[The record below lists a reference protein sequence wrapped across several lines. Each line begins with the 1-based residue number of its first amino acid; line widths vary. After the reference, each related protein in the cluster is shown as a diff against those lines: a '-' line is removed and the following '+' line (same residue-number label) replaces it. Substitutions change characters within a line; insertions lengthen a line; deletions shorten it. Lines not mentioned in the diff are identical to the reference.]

1 MTSPSRWDGNP
12 TMQSPIR
19 RQEFVADLGRRAFET
34 DDLDDLID
42 YAITAVGD
50 ALDAESVAV
59 LEAVP
64 GDDGFLPRGG
74 YGVDDRTDTREP
86 RRTNDGDTDDGGGT
100 VPTGS
105 GVDRDSGPESDSGT
119 DTTTTPHEIA
129 LATDEPI
136 VVDNLGVD
144 DRFHPPAFLSDGF
157 NGSAVCISIG
167 SSDGPW
173 GVFAIYTTTMDAFS
187 DADGT
192 FVSAVAN
199 VLGSV
204 VDRERA
210 NRRRDVEATLKD
222 KIVETSPI
230 GITIVDTDGEM
241 RFANDRAEEIFGRSK
256 ERINELRFDDPEWD
270 EIGPD
275 GQPLSIE
282 ELPFPRILESGEP
295 LFDQVSGVLRPDGQR
310 VWISVNGAP
319 LTDGRNEIDG
329 VVFAIEDVTDRFER
343 SRELEQYETVVETA
357 HEGIYVLDEERR
369 FELVNDSFAD
379 LTAFSRAELR
389 GRHASAVF
397 GEEFASIE
405 AEQWSEGT
413 EDAPPTFE
421 ETIDAGPDETRT
433 VENRFII
440 LDEDGGENRIGV
452 VRDVTDQNRMEA
464 ALREKERRFRTLS
477 EHLEEVIW
485 LTDADPSEYIY
496 ANPAYEDVF
505 GDDRESLY
513 DDGLSWLELVHSAD
527 RDRVRDTYTALPETP
542 FDEEFRVVR
551 PDGEQRWIHAR
562 AIPVTDEEGTVQHIV
577 GIDAD
582 VTARKERE
590 RKLEKYRTIIE
601 AIDDG
606 VYTVDDEDRFTV
618 VNRAFA
624 ELTDYDRET
633 LLGAHESLVVDDEVV
648 DRMQAVA
655 DESTASKLETTIETA
670 DGDEIP
676 TETAV
681 TTHVSDSGTR
691 RRIGVVRDVSER
703 LAYQRK
709 LEESE
714 QRYRT
719 LIESFP
725 NGAITMFDEDLR
737 YTFADGQVLEEIG
750 LPADEL
756 EGTTIHDLY
765 PDELVTELEPAFR
778 AVFDGEPTE
787 TDVSFLDRFWN
798 VHIVPVRDDDGDVF
812 AGMLVAVDVTER
824 NEYKRRLEESNERL
838 EQFAY
843 AASHDLQEPL
853 RMVSSYLQ
861 LLERRYGDDLDEDAT
876 EFVEFAVD
884 GAERMTEMI
893 DGLLEYSRVDT
904 QGESFEPVDL
914 DDLLEDVL
922 DDLQFRIE
930 ESDAQ
935 ITAESLP
942 TVRGDASQLRRVL
955 QNLVTNA
962 IAYSGDEP
970 PRIAI
975 EAERRG
981 QQCVLSVRDE
991 GIGIAPD
998 DQDRI
1003 FDIFQR
1009 LHTRDEHEGTGMGLS
1024 LSRRIVERH
1033 GGRIWV
1039 ESESG
1044 EGTTFSLTLSLA

>member
-1 MTSPSRWDGNP
+1 MTEPPRSDGDAA
-12 TMQSPIR
+12 TQSAIR
-19 RQEFVADLGRRAFET
+19 QQELVADLGRQAFET
-34 DDLDDLID
+34 GDLDELIHR
-42 YAITAVGD
+42 AVTTVSD
-50 ALDAESVAV
+50 ALDAEFAVV
-59 LEAVP
+59 LESTP
-64 GDDGFLPRGG
+64 TDGQFLIRDGDGID
-74 YGVDDRTDTREP
+74 DDRIG
-86 RRTNDGDTDDGGGT
+86 TNTIDAL
-100 VPTGS
+100 
-105 GVDRDSGPESDSGT
+105 
-119 DTTTTPHEIA
+119 HETA
-129 LATDEPI
+129 LATDDPVI
-136 VVDNLGVD
+136 VD
-144 DRFHPPAFLSDGF
+144 DLEASDRFDQPAFLPDDSI
-157 NGSAVCISIG
+157 GSAVCVSIA

-173 GVFAIYTTTMDAFS
+173 GVFAVYTTAMDAFS

-210 NRRRDVEATLKD
+210 NRRRDAEATLKD

-230 GITIVDTDGEM
+230 GITIVGIDGEM

-256 ERINELRFDDPEWD
+256 ERINELRFDDPKWD

-275 GQPLSIE
+275 GQPLSME
-282 ELPFPRILESGEP
+282 ELPFPRIVDSDEP

-319 LTDGRNEIDG
+319 LYDDHGDGDELDG
-329 VVFAIEDVTDRFER
+329 VVFAIEDITDQFER
-343 SRELEQYETVVETA
+343 SRELEQYEKVVETA

-379 LTAFSRAELR
+379 LTAFSRAELQ
-389 GRHASAVF
+389 GRHASTVF
-397 GEEFASIE
+397 GEGFASIE
-405 AEQWSEGT
+405 AEQWSGSS
-413 EDAPPTFE
+413 EDTPPTFE
-421 ETIDAGPDETRT
+421 ETIDAGQGETRT
-433 VENRFII
+433 VENRFVI
-440 LDEDGGENRIGV
+440 LDEDEDEKRIGV
-452 VRDVTDQNRMEA
+452 VRDVTDRNQIEA

-477 EHLEEVIW
+477 EHLEEVVW
-485 LTDADPSEYIY
+485 LTGPDPTEYIY

-505 GDDRESLY
+505 GVDRENLY

-527 RDRVRDTYTALPETP
+527 RDRVRDSYTALPE
-542 FDEEFRVVR
+542 FSLDEEFRVIR
-551 PDGEQRWIHAR
+551 PDGEQRWIHAQ
-562 AIPVTDEEGTVQHIV
+562 AIPVTDDEGTVEHIV

-606 VYTVDDEDRFTV
+606 VYTVDDENRYTI

-624 ELTDYDRET
+624 DLTGYDREA

-648 DRMQAVA
+648 DRMQAMA
-655 DESTASKLETTIETA
+655 DESTAAKLEPTIETA
-670 DGDEIP
+670 DGEEVP
-676 TETAV
+676 TETSI
-681 TTHVSDSGTR
+681 TTHVSDAGT

-703 LAYQRK
+703 LAYQRR

-719 LIESFP
+719 LIERFP

-750 LPADEL
+750 LPADKL
-756 EGTTIHDLY
+756 EGTTIYELYSDDLV
-765 PDELVTELEPAFR
+765 DELEPAFQ
-778 AVFDGEPTE
+778 AVFDGESTE
-787 TDVSFLDRFWN
+787 MDVSFLDRTWSL
-798 VHIVPVRDDDGDVF
+798 HIIPVRDDDGDVF
-812 AGMLVAVDVTER
+812 AGMLVAVDVTKR
-824 NEYKRRLEESNERL
+824 NEYKRKLEESNERL

-853 RMVSSYLQ
+853 RMISSYLQ
-861 LLERRYGDDLDEDAT
+861 LLDQRYSDDFDEDAT

-884 GAERMTEMI
+884 GAERMTAMI
-893 DGLLEYSRVDT
+893 EGLLEYSRVDT
-904 QGESFEPVDL
+904 QGDSLEPVDL
-914 DDLLEDVL
+914 DDLLDDVL
-922 DDLQFRIE
+922 TDLQLRIE
-930 ESDAQ
+930 ESDAE
-935 ITAESLP
+935 ITADSLP

-955 QNLVTNA
+955 QNLLTNA
-962 IAYSGDEP
+962 ITYSGDEP
-970 PRIAI
+970 PRITI
-975 EAERRG
+975 EAEQHG

-998 DQDRI
+998 DQDQI

-1009 LHTRDEHEGTGMGLS
+1009 LHTRDEHEGTGMGLT
-1024 LSRRIVERH
+1024 LSRRIIERH

-1039 ESESG
+1039 ESDAG
-1044 EGTTFSLTLSLA
+1044 DGATFSLTLSLA